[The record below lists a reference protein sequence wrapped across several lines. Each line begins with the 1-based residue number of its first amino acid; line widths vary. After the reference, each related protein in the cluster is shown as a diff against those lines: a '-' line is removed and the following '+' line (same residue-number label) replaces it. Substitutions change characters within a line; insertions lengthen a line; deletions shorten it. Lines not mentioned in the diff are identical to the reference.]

1 MNLKERQAAVLKHGL
16 CRGCLKRGHIWRQCS
31 KKQECTICGRRHP
44 TSLHDDAFTPRTPQD
59 QDSGRHGTGQR
70 TRQDHQAGQA
80 SGQPRAEATS
90 LRVVSGVGD
99 ERPGCIHSM
108 ILPVYVHHRSRP
120 DNKILV
126 YAVLDPQSD
135 ACFVTEAA
143 RSALEV
149 EGQDVTLELKTVT
162 GQSVVSSSAVQ
173 DLVVESAQGGDAVAL
188 PQCFSR
194 EVIPADRASI
204 PRRESARRWPHL
216 RSVADQLP
224 LYHPSAEIGLLI
236 GANCPKAVKPRD
248 AITGSDDDPWA
259 VRSVLGWGI
268 VGPVSDPTDASACL
282 YVDAGKGDRKL
293 CHFAFR
299 TSAREVTPL
308 QVSQMFEQDFK
319 ETRTEKP
326 QSVEDRMFM
335 KRMNEEIHQKPDG
348 HYEMPLPLKHK
359 GVKLPNN
366 RSVAV
371 QRLKGLRSRLV
382 RNDAFRHDYTTFMEA
397 MVVSGHAEKVPN
409 EELKLDSGRTWY
421 LPHHGVYN
429 PKKPGKL
436 RVVFDCSVEFGGQ
449 VLNDQLLQGPD
460 MTNNLTGILC
470 RFRMK
475 PVALTCDLQGMFN
488 QVGVNSEDRNFLR
501 FLWWENGDVEQP
513 PQEFRMTTHL
523 FGARSS
529 PACAMFA
536 LMKTADDYEE
546 NYGAEAAEF
555 LRKNFYID
563 DGLTSVDTE
572 ENAIS
577 LINSTRKMCER
588 GGFHMHKVLSNSVK
602 VLETVPPES
611 RCSELQRLDVGTSS
625 LPIQRALGVEWDT
638 KTDVL
643 QFSVDPRDKP
653 PTRRGI
659 LSTVSSLFDPLGFVS
674 PFVLRGKQILK
685 ELCRDGFGWDDP
697 VPDAIMTRWNEW
709 TSDLE
714 AVSEL
719 RIPRCYTSSD
729 FGATK
734 SAELHH
740 FSDASTQGYGQC
752 SYLRLIDEQDRVCCQ
767 LVMSKARVTP
777 SKPVTVPRLELTA
790 ALISVQVSCFLR
802 EELGIECLT
811 EYFWT
816 DSQVVLGY
824 ISNEARKFHVF
835 VANRIQQIREATEP
849 GQWRYVESK
858 LNPADLA
865 SRGVSAAELR
875 SSELWWHG
883 PAFLSST
890 DPLPEPE
897 VDTALEQTDPE
908 LKRESP
914 VAVVL
919 QTAASETTCFASLTE
934 RLERFSDWHR
944 ARRAVA
950 LCLRYRD
957 VLLGRRSSSGCPLTV
972 DELQK
977 AQTVIVRAV
986 QEEAFPEELKRLKN
1000 EKDTTTQQEVKTK
1013 QVKKTSKLY
1022 RLDPYIR
1029 ADGVVCVGGR
1039 IRRANLPAD
1048 QLHPVVLPRDGHI
1061 TRLVVEHCHKGV
1073 HHAGRGMTIAE
1084 IRSAGFWIVGVRSAV
1099 SRHILKCVMCRK
1111 IRGTPQEQ
1119 KMSDLPEDRLTPSE
1133 PFTYCGVDL
1142 FGPFYVKERRSVLK
1156 RWGVMFTCL
1165 ASRSVHIETVN
1176 SLSTDSFLN
1185 AYRRFVGRRGPI
1197 RTLRCD
1203 RGTNFVGGKAAMEAA
1218 LKEMDADKIQR
1229 ELLKDNCDWI
1239 DFQMNA
1245 PCASHMGGAWE
1256 RMIRSARAALDSV
1269 LSCHAEQLDDEVLR
1283 TVMVE
1288 VEAVINSR
1296 PLTCAEMTQVDVVE
1310 PLTPNQI
1317 LTQKTKQVLPL
1328 PGRFL
1333 PVDAYCRHRWR
1344 RVQYLTNLFWS
1355 RWMSEVLPT
1364 LQERRRWTG
1373 VRRDL
1378 GPDDVVLLVEPD
1390 SPRNSWP
1397 LARVLAALPSRDGLV
1412 RRVRI
1417 LTGGG
1422 RELERP
1428 VVQLVPLVR
1437 RDSRA

>member
-1 MNLKERQAAVLKHGL
+1 MEGAEHPNLDPAGGVRSRNMTEKGALYQLEVKQKRYKQVLSSVRASGQKLMKAVQENEKSEHVQAEFEKWKKLCQDLAQADEGLKPLLPPEDIEYHADRHSVQLEDNDAVAAKMIKFLTACKHEETDEVEPQDSASNLFMTSRTALSGRPSQVSNASNASSAKLREMQKQAELATRASLMKKKQEMKRRKLELQYEEEEHQLVTELAVSEAKTRAIDKFERELADSEARTQPVNEGTKMAQVMRQPEPTPERSQESDQAGRQQVVTSYQERDQAQAPPRHATDVVEGLVNLLREEVRQSHLPKLEPDVFHGDVSKFELWIKAFETYIESKTSSSVERLHYLGKYTAGEAKNAILGYIQLRSEDAYQQAKAKLVDRYGNEYIRASNYKNKIRSWPAIRSGDGKGLREFADFLEQVEAMSSASGHLRALDDQHENSMMLKKLPKPLVDRWRRYVDKRLYEPEMNQKAGYPQFCEFVKFMSKEARVACGPIQESATQEEREQVRRDRRVVRALQTAAAPATEDDVPQYSSPGCVVCAGPVPHPVDKCKVFQKMNLKERQAAVLKHGL

-70 TRQDHQAGQA
+70 TRRDHQAGQA

-99 ERPGCIHSM
+99 DRPGCIHSM

-149 EGQDVTLELKTVT
+149 EGQEVTLELKTVT

-299 TSAREVTPL
+299 TSAREV
-308 QVSQMFEQDFK
+308 
-319 ETRTEKP
+319 
-326 QSVEDRMFM
+326 
-335 KRMNEEIHQKPDG
+335 
-348 HYEMPLPLKHK
+348 
-359 GVKLPNN
+359 
-366 RSVAV
+366 
-371 QRLKGLRSRLV
+371 
-382 RNDAFRHDYTTFMEA
+382 
-397 MVVSGHAEKVPN
+397 
-409 EELKLDSGRTWY
+409 
-421 LPHHGVYN
+421 
-429 PKKPGKL
+429 
-436 RVVFDCSVEFGGQ
+436 
-449 VLNDQLLQGPD
+449 
-460 MTNNLTGILC
+460 
-470 RFRMK
+470 
-475 PVALTCDLQGMFN
+475 
-488 QVGVNSEDRNFLR
+488 
-501 FLWWENGDVEQP
+501 
-513 PQEFRMTTHL
+513 
-523 FGARSS
+523 
-529 PACAMFA
+529 
-536 LMKTADDYEE
+536 
-546 NYGAEAAEF
+546 
-555 LRKNFYID
+555 
-563 DGLTSVDTE
+563 
-572 ENAIS
+572 
-577 LINSTRKMCER
+577 
-588 GGFHMHKVLSNSVK
+588 
-602 VLETVPPES
+602 
-611 RCSELQRLDVGTSS
+611 
-625 LPIQRALGVEWDT
+625 
-638 KTDVL
+638 
-643 QFSVDPRDKP
+643 
-653 PTRRGI
+653 
-659 LSTVSSLFDPLGFVS
+659 
-674 PFVLRGKQILK
+674 
-685 ELCRDGFGWDDP
+685 
-697 VPDAIMTRWNEW
+697 
-709 TSDLE
+709 
-714 AVSEL
+714 
-719 RIPRCYTSSD
+719 
-729 FGATK
+729 
-734 SAELHH
+734 
-740 FSDASTQGYGQC
+740 
-752 SYLRLIDEQDRVCCQ
+752 
-767 LVMSKARVTP
+767 
-777 SKPVTVPRLELTA
+777 
-790 ALISVQVSCFLR
+790 
-802 EELGIECLT
+802 
-811 EYFWT
+811 
-816 DSQVVLGY
+816 
-824 ISNEARKFHVF
+824 
-835 VANRIQQIREATEP
+835 
-849 GQWRYVESK
+849 
-858 LNPADLA
+858 A

-908 LKRESP
+908 LKRASP

-957 VLLGRRSSSGCPLTV
+957 VLLGWRSSSGCPLTV

-1000 EKDTTTQQEVKTK
+1000 EKDTTTQNEVKTK

-1084 IRSAGFWIVGVRSAV
+1084 IRSVGFWIVGVRSAV

-1133 PFTYCGVDL
+1133 PFTYSGVDL

-1296 PLTCAEMTQVDVVE
+1296 PLTCPEMTQVDVVE

-1397 LARVLAALPSRDGLV
+1397 LARVLTALPSRDGLV

-1437 RDSRA
+1437 RDSRV